1 MKAIKLFLIDRNIER
16 FVNEFIKDKNVYDIK
31 INEKYALVIYEMI
44 DPKKSAK
51 MDSFENIGKKLVSG
65 FS

>member
-1 MKAIKLFLIDRNIER
+1 MKNVKIFSIKDQKAI
-16 FVNEFIKDKNVYDIK
+16 NEFMKDKNIYDVK

-44 DPKKSAK
+44 EPKKSAK